1 VEMVSTVAD
10 VLQERFYHQVVREI
24 VAMVERFFTNV
35 MEHEQMVFLAAAPYE
50 RCRQRRGYRNGYRI
64 RYLESRWGTLR
75 LRVPRVRGT
84 SRPFRSVLFRRY
96 RRHQRQLEELILQM
110 VAVGVSTHR
119 VSQLAETL
127 LGVKLSA
134 QAVSAIVGEL
144 EEQVAAFHSRE
155 LSPHR
160 YRTVYL
166 DGKHVKSSRPGHPG
180 RRGRGRG
187 KKAVVLLAW
196 GETHEGEEELIGYRI
211 APSEDQ
217 ACWEAFLTDLE
228 ARGLK
233 RDPEE
238 EKTLECVVSDGD
250 GGLEAAL
257 LTVYPGVPHQLCVF
271 HLLQGIARHL
281 HERANRGAIMGEAAA
296 IYRGL
301 QSVPQARARLARW
314 RREWLAEEP
323 EAVRCFCAEFERT
336 LVYLAQPP
344 ERWSRIRTNNPAER
358 LIKELNR
365 KIRQVGVFP
374 NDESLDRMVYLVW
387 HYLKS
392 GGYPNSSKYP
402 FTHYS

>member
-1 VEMVSTVAD
+1 MVSTVAD

-24 VAMVERFFTNV
+24 IALAERLFTSV
-35 MEHEQMVFLAAAPYE
+35 LEHEQMVVLAAHRYE
-50 RCRQRRGYRNGYRI
+50 RCRQRRGYRNGYRT

-96 RRHQRQLEELILQM
+96 RRHQRQLEELIVQL
-110 VAVGVSTHR
+110 VAVGVSHRR
-119 VSQLAETL
+119 VSRLAEEL
-127 LGVKLSA
+127 LGIKLSA

-144 EEQVAAFHSRE
+144 EEQVAAFHRGE

-166 DGKHVKSSRPGHPG
+166 DGKHVKSSQPGRPG

-187 KKAVVLLAW
+187 KKVVILLAW
-196 GETHEGEEELIGYRI
+196 GETHEGEEELIDYRS

-217 ACWEAFLTDLE
+217 DCWEAFLTELE

-233 RDPEE
+233 REPDE

-281 HERANRGAIMGEAAA
+281 QERANRGAIMREAAA

-301 QSVPQARARLARW
+301 ESVPQARARLAWW
-314 RREWLAEEP
+314 RRRWLAKEP

-336 LVYLAQPP
+336 LVHLSQPP
-344 ERWSRIRTNNPAER
+344 ELWSRIRTNNPAER

-387 HYLKS
+387 HYLQS
-392 GGYPNSSKYP
+392 GGYPNSSKSL